1 MEELKNIDLFLYRIS
16 SSIRERGKRI
26 LKNNLIIDFRKTDK
40 GFKAEVRSESYY
52 NIYEVEIFVSDG
64 NIIDATCS
72 CPYYEDYDD
81 YCKHIAASIFYLQKN
96 FNSICINKE
105 KKTKKYKD
113 YLKEYLNNLPKG
125 ELIRIILDYSRKDK
139 NFLDYLEI
147 LINSSNLDSLKKK
160 IDKVISDLNKY
171 YKNIEFENSYVFI
184 NLTKSLDEILSAIT
198 QFGSKEYLNEL
209 VEHYYKGLIKLTK
222 KYFSVYSYPEDEIND
237 LFNLYFKYLIKT
249 GDLDLFKRKLDEV
262 LSLEEE
268 LGYYL
273 FNEKYVANLLFKYA
287 NYKNVEKVLSILEK
301 YFTRY
306 TERIIH
312 LVEKFFPERKVSYYY
327 KYKDKPDVLRRLI
340 KYLEEREDYYELEK
354 VLYDFIKKIDV
365 EEDTNIIDKYF
376 EVLEKIEH
384 KEKLKKVLIDVYT
397 KTLRYKYLEKLFNIF
412 KEDWEEIKAKLNK
425 DISLKSSKIQTLHKL
440 NLAILE
446 KNISIIKEIIDNL
459 YITHTRDVIFIGDF
473 IINAF
478 RFAPE
483 EALELYLRFAKKI
496 LKRDTSLK
504 TAEKIAFQI
513 SVLNNFSTKKYK
525 DRLKENLI
533 NMFPKRRR
541 FRLML
546 EDV

>member
-26 LKNNLIIDFRKTDK
+26 LKNNLIIDFRKTDE

-268 LGYYL
+268 LGCYL

-287 NYKNVEKVLSILEK
+287 SYKNVEEVLSILEE
-301 YFTRY
+301 YFARY

>member
-26 LKNNLIIDFRKTDK
+26 LKNNLIIDFRKTDE

-312 LVEKFFPERKVSYYY
+312 LVEKFFPKRKVSYYY
-327 KYKDKPDVLRRLI
+327 KYKDKPDVLRKLI

-541 FRLML
+541 LRLML